1 MSVLSRKMF
10 AKGDVANVGSR
21 ATVDIGPNMPTYTSG
36 DVRRL
41 IEFYVSQG
49 LNSIDIQERI
59 SPLTGISMKDIEQL
73 ILESGGSINPSVN
86 TPAVIDPNAVFVP
99 EPQAETVVTPS
110 GGLPTVQ
117 PTPPELP
124 TIEDISQPAQINSA
138 VAELQEERTNL
149 EKELAELIEN
159 NKPKKRLGIPM
170 TMDGEPIMVND
181 EAIEQKR
188 KSINRINQSIEYYKK
203 NPPAPSTPDIPIEME
218 PPTISEFL
226 KDKVDTTVKET
237 EQEDD
242 GLPDVGVSDLSGNQY
257 KTSDGIIHNIDPAA
271 FKELLSKESSRII
284 QGILLNP
291 NVEYGQDLI
300 DIIEAEALGRSSTLV
315 DQEKIKV
322 GGENVILNPESI
334 GDETLK
340 FIVDVGKEG
349 VEGIYNTLRS
359 LGGSRM
365 VGIFRGR
372 EAGQKAKEAGRDEYV
387 DLFDTPLSSQGTIAE
402 NLAEISG
409 YGATGGETAGTLDS
423 IVLESSIGQD
433 TTQSLT
439 DIANEEKTTE
449 EEQGRIDEAAGE
461 TTGTSADPAASDD
474 PEKEGDDKEGKDD
487 APGGIKVVNQD
498 DNDGAQEISNS
509 LFGNFANF
517 FNSEENLRMARNVGK
532 ALTAT
537 GDLTG
542 IGIGAAAAAE
552 ERKLEEELAKKR
564 LFDLAGSG
572 AADVTDRKKILDV
585 QTAMNDS
592 IADYNNAVAA
602 EELTTGVLNILAD
615 PSSGNITTFANKIG
629 IRVDEFLNAAGVKST
644 TDIEKME
651 PGKRAKVMLKILT
664 NRNIKERLGESGRTI
679 SNIDRQIA
687 ERIISSLELFKL
699 EDDVATMKLKLQE
712 NLRSITTKKDNSQR
726 NIKNSV
732 MFLAPYDANILSR
745 DSELFSIYVDELG
758 FAPPSQSIGS
768 PAGGDDAIQ
777 IDATK

>member
-1 MSVLSRKMF
+1 MF
-10 AKGDVANVGSR
+10 ANGDVVNPGSR

-59 SPLTGISMKDIEQL
+59 APLTGLSMQDIERL
-73 ILESGGSINPSVN
+73 VIESGGSINPSVN
-86 TPAVIDPNAVFVP
+86 TPAVIDPDAVFVP
-99 EPQAETVVTPS
+99 EPQAETITTPS
-110 GGLPTVQ
+110 GTLPKV
-117 PTPPELP
+117 TPAGPDLP
-124 TIEDISQPAQINSA
+124 SIDEIKIQDTSTSGQINTA
-138 VAELQEERTNL
+138 VAELQEQKLIAEQ
-149 EKELAELIEN
+149 ELAELIEN
-159 NKPKKRLGIPM
+159 NKPKKRLGIPV

-181 EAIEQKR
+181 DAIEQKR
-188 KSINRINQSIEYYKK
+188 QSINQINQSIEYYKK
-203 NPPAPSTPDIPIEME
+203 NPPPVTQEISIDVEVPSAE
-218 PPTISEFL
+218 EFL
-226 KDKVDTTVKET
+226 KSQPEITVA
-237 EQEDD
+237 EDAED
-242 GLPDVGVSDLSGNQY
+242 ELPDVGVSDLSVNQY
-257 KTSDGIIHNIDPAA
+257 KTSDGTIHNIDPAA
-271 FKELLSKESSRII
+271 FAEMLSKESSRII

-291 NVEYGQDLI
+291 NVEYGQNLI

-315 DQEKIKV
+315 DPEKIKV
-322 GGENVILNPESI
+322 GGENVILNPESL

-340 FIVDVGKEG
+340 FIVDAGKEG
-349 VEGIYNTLRS
+349 VEGLYNTLRK

-372 EAGQKAKEAGRDEYV
+372 EAGQKAAEAGRDEYK
-387 DLFDTPLSSQGTIAE
+387 DLFDTPLSSQGTISE
-402 NLAEISG
+402 NLAEIAD
-409 YGATGGETAGTLDS
+409 YGKTGGETAGTLDS
-423 IVLESSIGQD
+423 IVLESSIGED

-449 EEQGRIDEAAGE
+449 EEQAKVDEAAGD
-461 TTGTSADPAASDD
+461 TTGTSTDPAKSADPKQTGKG
-474 PEKEGDDKEGKDD
+474 KEGEEGEEGEK
-487 APGGIKVVNQD
+487 PGGIKVIDQD
-498 DNDGAQEISNS
+498 NNDGAQEISNS

-552 ERKLEEELAKKR
+552 ERKLEEELAEKR
-564 LFDLAGSG
+564 LFDLAGKG
-572 AADVTDRKKILDV
+572 AADITDRKKILDV

-602 EELTTGVLNILAD
+602 EELTNGVLNILAD
-615 PSSGNITTFANKIG
+615 PSSGNITTFASKIG
-629 IRVDEFLNAAGVKST
+629 IRFDEFLNAAGVKST
-644 TDIEKME
+644 TDIKEME
-651 PGKRAKVMLKILT
+651 PGKRAKVMLKVLT
-664 NRNIKERLGESGRTI
+664 NRNIKEILGESGRTI

-699 EDDVATMKLKLQE
+699 EDDVATMKLKLNE
-712 NLRSITTKKDNSQR
+712 NLRSITTKKNLAQR
-726 NIKNSV
+726 DIKNSV

-745 DSELFSIYVDELG
+745 DSELFSIYIDELG
-758 FAPPSQSIGS
+758 FAPPSQSTGS

-777 IDATK
+777 VDATKK

>member
-1 MSVLSRKMF
+1 M
-10 AKGDVANVGSR
+10 
-21 ATVDIGPNMPTYTSG
+21 
-36 DVRRL
+36 
-41 IEFYVSQG
+41 
-49 LNSIDIQERI
+49 
-59 SPLTGISMKDIEQL
+59 
-73 ILESGGSINPSVN
+73 
-86 TPAVIDPNAVFVP
+86 
-99 EPQAETVVTPS
+99 
-110 GGLPTVQ
+110 
-117 PTPPELP
+117 
-124 TIEDISQPAQINSA
+124 
-138 VAELQEERTNL
+138 
-149 EKELAELIEN
+149 
-159 NKPKKRLGIPM
+159 
-170 TMDGEPIMVND
+170 
-181 EAIEQKR
+181 
-188 KSINRINQSIEYYKK
+188 
-203 NPPAPSTPDIPIEME
+203 
-218 PPTISEFL
+218 
-226 KDKVDTTVKET
+226 
-237 EQEDD
+237 
-242 GLPDVGVSDLSGNQY
+242 
-257 KTSDGIIHNIDPAA
+257 
-271 FKELLSKESSRII
+271 
-284 QGILLNP
+284 
-291 NVEYGQDLI
+291 
-300 DIIEAEALGRSSTLV
+300 
-315 DQEKIKV
+315 
-322 GGENVILNPESI
+322 
-334 GDETLK
+334 
-340 FIVDVGKEG
+340 
-349 VEGIYNTLRS
+349 
-359 LGGSRM
+359 
-365 VGIFRGR
+365 
-372 EAGQKAKEAGRDEYV
+372 
-387 DLFDTPLSSQGTIAE
+387 
-402 NLAEISG
+402 
-409 YGATGGETAGTLDS
+409 
-423 IVLESSIGQD
+423 
-433 TTQSLT
+433 
-439 DIANEEKTTE
+439 
-449 EEQGRIDEAAGE
+449 
-461 TTGTSADPAASDD
+461 
-474 PEKEGDDKEGKDD
+474 
-487 APGGIKVVNQD
+487 
-498 DNDGAQEISNS
+498 
-509 LFGNFANF
+509 FGNFANF

-664 NRNIKERLGESGRTI
+664 NRNIKEILGESGRTI